1 MKLNSRKLILHIGT
15 EKTGTST
22 LQKYL
27 SENRLGLLQQ
37 GFLYPIST
45 SGTDHYKIAL
55 AFYDAFKDDDLA
67 KIIHVYSESEWE
79 KFRIDFLYDLKEQ
92 FKKNQCHTTIISC
105 EHLHSRLLSP
115 SEKLRIK
122 FFFEECGFD
131 EIRIVVYI
139 REQVSLANSLYST
152 AVCYGFTGIDIP
164 GPDDPHINCLCDH
177 KKTIESWSSVFG
189 LNNLIVRL
197 YDPDRQSS
205 FSTVV
210 DFLSLFPDLNT
221 TLFKFVTESN
231 MSLSCT
237 GISIIR
243 RINELEP
250 RIKDGVINPVRRG
263 IEHIIQKKYNGD
275 KYRMPQKLA
284 SLYINTFANSNE
296 WVRKNWYPERF
307 SLFISEKID
316 DNNGVLD
323 CNKKTIFNIDAESLK
338 VLKKLRRKYYR
349 RRLKSKVSMLAK
361 KYLHHKQ
368 KL

>member
-79 KFRIDFLYDLKEQ
+79 KFRMDFIHDLKEQ
-92 FKKNQCHTTIISC
+92 VRNSQCHTTIISC

-115 SEKLRIK
+115 SEKLRII

-152 AVCYGFTGIDIP
+152 AVCYGFTGTDIP
-164 GPDDPHINCLCDH
+164 GPDDSHINCLCDH

-197 YDPDRQSS
+197 YDPDRQIS

-210 DFLSLFPDLNT
+210 DFLSLFPDLNYK
-221 TLFKFVTESN
+221 LFTSVTESN
-231 MSLSCT
+231 ISLSCT
-237 GISIIR
+237 GISIMR

-250 RIKDGVINPVRRG
+250 RIKDGVVNPVRKG
-263 IEHIIQKKYNGD
+263 IEHIIQKKYSGY
-275 KYRMPQKLA
+275 KYRMPPELEA
-284 SLYINTFANSNE
+284 LYINTFADSNE
-296 WVRKNWYPERF
+296 WVREKWFPERK
-307 SLFISEKID
+307 SLFTLENFDNKDKKISENDKSSFIE
-316 DNNGVLD
+316 
-323 CNKKTIFNIDAESLK
+323 KEALK
-338 VLKKLRRKYYR
+338 VLKKLRRKFLR
-349 RRLKSKVSMLAK
+349 K
-361 KYLHHKQ
+361 KIKIRILMWIKNLYNIHK
-368 KL
+368 

>member
-1 MKLNSRKLILHIGT
+1 
-15 EKTGTST
+15 
-22 LQKYL
+22 
-27 SENRLGLLQQ
+27 LQQ

-79 KFRIDFLYDLKEQ
+79 KFRMDFIHDLKEQ
-92 FKKNQCHTTIISC
+92 VRNSQCHTTIISC

-152 AVCYGFTGIDIP
+152 AVCYGFTGTDIP
-164 GPDDPHINCLCDH
+164 GPDDSHINCLCDH

-197 YDPDRQSS
+197 YDPDRQIS

-210 DFLSLFPDLNT
+210 DFLSLFPDLNYK
-221 TLFKFVTESN
+221 LFTSVTEFN
-231 MSLSCT
+231 ISLSCT
-237 GISIIR
+237 GISIMR

-250 RIKDGVINPVRRG
+250 RIKDGVVNPVRKG
-263 IEHIIQKKYNGD
+263 IEHIIQKKYSGY
-275 KYRMPQKLA
+275 KYRMPEKLA
-284 SLYINTFANSNE
+284 ALYINTFANSNE

-307 SLFISEKID
+307 SLFTSEKID
-316 DNNGVLD
+316 DNDGVLD
-323 CNKKTIFNIDAESLK
+323 CNKKTTFNIDAESLK

-361 KYLHHKQ
+361 KSGLSG
-368 KL
+368 

>member
-45 SGTDHYKIAL
+45 SGTDHYKVAL
-55 AFYDAFKDDDLA
+55 AFYDAFKDDDLS
-67 KIIHVYSESEWE
+67 KINHVYTESEWE
-79 KFRIDFLYDLKEQ
+79 KFRVDFLYDLKDQ
-92 FKKNQCHTTIISC
+92 VKKSQCHTTIISC

-152 AVCYGFTGIDIP
+152 AVCYGFTGTDIP
-164 GPDDPHINCLCDH
+164 GPDDSHINCLCDH

-197 YDPDRQSS
+197 YDPDRQIS

-210 DFLSLFPDLNT
+210 DFLSLFPDLNYK
-221 TLFKFVTESN
+221 LFTSVTESN
-231 MSLSCT
+231 ISLSCT
-237 GISIIR
+237 GISIMR

-250 RIKDGVINPVRRG
+250 RIKDGVVNPVRKG
-263 IEHIIQKKYNGD
+263 IEHIIQKKYSGY
-275 KYRMPQKLA
+275 KYRMPPELEA
-284 SLYINTFANSNE
+284 LYINTFADSNE
-296 WVRKNWYPERF
+296 WVREKWFPERK
-307 SLFISEKID
+307 SLFTLENFDNKDKKISENDKSSFIE
-316 DNNGVLD
+316 
-323 CNKKTIFNIDAESLK
+323 KEALK
-338 VLKKLRRKYYR
+338 VLKKLRRKFLR
-349 RRLKSKVSMLAK
+349 K
-361 KYLHHKQ
+361 KIKIRILMWIKNLYNIHK
-368 KL
+368 